1 MPDKGRFRRDVV
13 SGSELNY
20 IKKMIYF
27 YSSTL
32 EDLSK
37 QMGGVTEFKVTIT
50 KELLAKIEERLS
62 EFESREKQI
71 VKNYRKCIKQTEGV
85 LV

>member
-1 MPDKGRFRRDVV
+1 MPEEGRFRRDVV
-13 SGSELNY
+13 NGSELNY

-37 QMGGVTEFKVTIT
+37 HIGEETEFKVTIT
-50 KELLAKIEERLS
+50 KNLLAKIEERLS
-62 EFESREKQI
+62 EFEEKERKI
-71 VKNYRKCIKQTEGV
+71 IANYKRCIEQTEGV
-85 LV
+85 MV

>member
-37 QMGGVTEFKVTIT
+37 QVCGVTEFKVTIT

-62 EFESREKQI
+62 EFENREKQI
-71 VKNYRKCIKQTEGV
+71 VKNYRKCMEQTEGV

>member
-1 MPDKGRFRRDVV
+1 
-13 SGSELNY
+13 
-20 IKKMIYF
+20 
-27 YSSTL
+27 
-32 EDLSK
+32 
-37 QMGGVTEFKVTIT
+37 MGGVTEFKVTIT